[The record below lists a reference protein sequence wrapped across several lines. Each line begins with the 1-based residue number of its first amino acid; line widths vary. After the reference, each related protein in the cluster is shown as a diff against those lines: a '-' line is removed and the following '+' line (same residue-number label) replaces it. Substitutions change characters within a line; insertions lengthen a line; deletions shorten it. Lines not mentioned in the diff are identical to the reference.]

1 MIENWKKDAWNV
13 YTQTAK
19 SLRNLSQQLAR
30 QWGHTA
36 SLIDAIEKP
45 FCTMSKMGSGGSI
58 KIENSPFK
66 IVIIVDSCHYGIN
79 ADKVALILYR
89 DENELG
95 KMEITMPPR
104 QLEYGAVANALREV
118 ADFIDRDQW
127 MKGANGDF
135 ASFSSYV
142 EVYHPK
148 EDVQRGSK

>member
-1 MIENWKKDAWNV
+1 MIENWKKDAWSV

-36 SLIDAIEKP
+36 GLINAAEKP
-45 FCTMSKMGSGGSI
+45 FCIMSKMGSGGSI
-58 KIENSPFK
+58 KIENSPYK
-66 IVIIVDSCHYGIN
+66 IIIMVESCHYGIS
-79 ADKVALILYR
+79 ADKVELILYR

-95 KMEITMPPR
+95 KMEITTPPR

-148 EDVQRGSK
+148 EGGQRESK